1 MISGRGRLLF
11 WIVGWAVILWL
22 TAPAEAVY
30 IDTEKTLKVTGKA
43 QTRASIRLQDSEGY
57 TSPANVYVGNLVQ
70 WRNLALIEIDHNL
83 RDLTDELD
91 ILYPLK
97 ALKIRAKYHLVGR
110 FLYEAVY
117 NVGPQ
122 AFRDVRDADRV
133 NIDNFKQSYDL
144 WECYADLSRGPL
156 FFRIGRQNLS
166 WGETDVFR
174 LLDSINPLDN
184 TFGGPF
190 EDLDDRRIPLWMIRG
205 SYNIGNVGPVKSLSV
220 EGFWVPG
227 TWDARISPWA
237 PKGTAYSAPLS
248 PDLARFLDFK
258 YPDKLM
264 ESSRWGF
271 RLQGV
276 AGPNINLSVGH
287 YRSFLDLPALR
298 AVVEP
303 GIPLL
308 TGLDQM
314 AFEVSWQ
321 PVHITGGSLNYWEPR
336 TNTVVRA
343 ELAWFWDEPV
353 FIPQENASIL
363 FGPTL
368 PLPDPVL
375 DLAAEMF
382 GIDLRDLGLDGLPLN
397 PQSGT
402 IPEKGILRFMIG
414 LDKQM
419 WIRPLNKTNMF
430 FVSLQYFGQWIPDY
444 DPRLRQAL
452 QLYPSPV
459 NYALLKEVE
468 SVFTALVNTMYR
480 KGTVNPQLALAYDV
494 RGAWLIQ
501 PSVNLIREPFRFMIQ
516 YSAIAGT
523 FTNFGAFR
531 DRDQITFILT
541 YLFS

>member
-1 MISGRGRLLF
+1 MGR
-11 WIVGWAVILWL
+11 
-22 TAPAEAVY
+22 AEAVY
-30 IDTEKTLKVTGKA
+30 IDAEHTLKVTGKA
-43 QTRASIRLQDSEGY
+43 QTRTSIRLQDSEGF
-57 TSPANVYVGNLVQ
+57 TSPSNVYVGNLVQ

-97 ALKIRAKYHLVGR
+97 ALKIRSKYHIVGR
-110 FLYEAVY
+110 FMYEAVY
-117 NVGPQ
+117 NVGPE
-122 AFRDVRDADRV
+122 AFRDVRDADRE

-144 WECYADLSRGPL
+144 WECYLDLSRGPM

-190 EDLDDRRIPLWMIRG
+190 EDLDDRRIPLWMLRG
-205 SYNIGNVGPVKSLSV
+205 SYNFGNVGPVKSMSL
-220 EGFWVPG
+220 EAFWVPG
-227 TWDARISPWA
+227 TWDARIAPWA
-237 PKGTAYSAPLS
+237 PTGTAYSAPLA
-248 PDLARFLDFK
+248 PDLARFLTFK
-258 YPDKLM
+258 YPDRGM
-264 ESSRWGF
+264 DSSRWGF
-271 RLQGV
+271 RLQGIV
-276 AGPNINLSVGH
+276 GPNMNLSIGH

-308 TGLDQM
+308 TSLDQL
-314 AFEVSWQ
+314 AFEVSWK

-336 TNTVVRA
+336 TNTVIRA
-343 ELAWFWDEPV
+343 EVAWFWCEPV
-353 FIPQENASIL
+353 LIPEENIPVL

-368 PLPDPVL
+368 PLPGWAL
-375 DLAAEMF
+375 DLAAELF
-382 GIDLRDLGLDGLPLN
+382 GIDIRDLGLDGLPLN

-402 IPEKGILRFMIG
+402 IPEKNILRFMIG
-414 LDKQM
+414 LDRQV
-419 WIRPLNKTNMF
+419 WVRPLNRTNMF
-430 FVSLQYFGQWIPDY
+430 FVSMQYFGQWIPDY
-444 DPRLRQAL
+444 DARMRQAL

-459 NYALLKEVE
+459 NFAALNEVE

-480 KGTVNPQLALAYDV
+480 KGTINPQLALAYDV

-516 YSAIAGT
+516 YSAIAGN

-541 YLFS
+541 YLLN